1 MRSTNISNSTL
12 NGHMYGL
19 FSVLPGMIVLVFGAP
34 SGFGVANTL
43 VLLSVSIDLIIAYHG
58 LYITSFDSSSVE
70 S

>member
-1 MRSTNISNSTL
+1 
-12 NGHMYGL
+12 MYGL

-34 SGFGVANTL
+34 PGFGVANTR

-58 LYITSFDSSSVE
+58 LYITPFSSSSVE